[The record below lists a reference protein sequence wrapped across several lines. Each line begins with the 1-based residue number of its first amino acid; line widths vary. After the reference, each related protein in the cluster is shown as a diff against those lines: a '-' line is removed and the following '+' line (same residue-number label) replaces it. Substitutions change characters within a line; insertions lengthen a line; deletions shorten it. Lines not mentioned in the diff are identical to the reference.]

1 MKCVDLVLTLPSALL
16 PHIRRTCSACFCLAL
31 HFLCFCP
38 FCAVYVSGR
47 GRSYWT
53 SGSAVEQVTG
63 AFEQRQAKWTQN
75 GQSMRTL
82 AGAIP
87 KLEAHGDSKQGS
99 KMHFAWQSTLLTMS
113 ISELLLRTGTRDF
126 GFIAAKSAKLL
137 V

>member
-1 MKCVDLVLTLPSALL
+1 MYL
-16 PHIRRTCSACFCLAL
+16 
-31 HFLCFCP
+31 
-38 FCAVYVSGR
+38 SGR

-82 AGAIP
+82 AGAIL
-87 KLEAHGDSKQGS
+87 KLEAHGDSKQRS